1 MVDKIMESHFKNV
14 ESLELDVLA
23 LVSKH
28 VHHHLQVAFLSNVS
42 SHDVEIGTVEKD
54 FAE

>member
-1 MVDKIMESHFKNV
+1 MVDKTMESHCENV
-14 ESLELDVLA
+14 ESFELDILA

-28 VHHHLQVAFLSNVS
+28 VHHLQVAFLSNVS

-54 FAE
+54 FAK